1 MKFTLTALTLLFPIL
16 LFSQIEDMPVIE
28 DDNPILLTA
37 DQMPVAPG
45 CELIDPY
52 SCTEQYI
59 MDFLQENVSVADSI
73 RQVIELRGHCL
84 VRFVVNEKGETE
96 DVVVLRS
103 NIERSN
109 QNPTEE
115 QMQAIEAVKEA
126 AVDAV
131 RKLKFKEPARQY
143 GEVVKVQ
150 EVVPVRFR

>member
-1 MKFTLTALTLLFPIL
+1 
-16 LFSQIEDMPVIE
+16 
-28 DDNPILLTA
+28 
-37 DQMPVAPG
+37 
-45 CELIDPY
+45 
-52 SCTEQYI
+52 